1 MPPRAAL
8 GRHAPAG
15 SIGKKEAP
23 GVPGLEWEEKDSAKT
38 KKAGNGAGL
47 SASRPKTG
55 LAVGARVTGWREQ
68 PSAAARLGAIDT
80 ISVRR
85 LPVLGLLGLR
95 LAVLLAVLR
104 IRWSVR
110 HISLGYDARKLG
122 EEGVG
127 RGGVT
132 AISVSRTDAKTEC
145 CGCGKKHGPHG
156 LSPDLPASLERV
168 RGLFHR
174 IVCDGGEM
182 GFLPLRDNRAS
193 WHSIYAHSEAAF
205 VTGVI
210 DRRRQ
215 PAAAL
220 AEGCVPS

>member
-95 LAVLLAVLR
+95 LAVLLAVLWCR
-104 IRWSVR
+104 R
-110 HISLGYDARKLG
+110 HQRK
-122 EEGVG
+122 
-127 RGGVT
+127 
-132 AISVSRTDAKTEC
+132 
-145 CGCGKKHGPHG
+145 P
-156 LSPDLPASLERV
+156 
-168 RGLFHR
+168 
-174 IVCDGGEM
+174 
-182 GFLPLRDNRAS
+182 N
-193 WHSIYAHSEAAF
+193 
-205 VTGVI
+205 
-210 DRRRQ
+210 RRQ
-215 PAAAL
+215 DWVLRLRQEARSSWSL
-220 AEGCVPS
+220 S